1 MNDTILKSLRE
12 KMNTVRESSALRS
25 QQSSTPASNLRSLAQ
40 KARETFTDEDIQRLR
55 RVNPST

>member
-25 QQSSTPASNLRSLAQ
+25 QQNSTAASNLRSLAQ